1 VKWHFTTAEL
11 LVMQGRWRDR
21 LRNIYCNKDSYHVA
35 GWEWVAGHM

>member
-21 LRNIYCNKDSYHVA
+21 LRNIYCNKDYMMIRTTSR
-35 GWEWVAGHM
+35 GGNG